1 MGESTTL
8 CNYILCHKWSISH
21 SAMHCCCNST
31 WITWCH
37 TSGSSRTVFLTL
49 SLISS
54 RFTASSLLVTKMG
67 PNSFCCRIWISMPQ
81 RFHKIF
87 VWFLTLFNYISWK
100 RKVMTSTSKIFLPHD
115 LIQGRRSETSGSF
128 MLNWF
133 ARMMYCHRGWSINVI
148 TSFFWPCLFD
158 PHSQCHHFF
167 ATMHQQLLTFL
178 P

>member
-1 MGESTTL
+1 MDRLRLHPRIWIENATLRISFDRFVFPTALCRPGQLKQRARGHISINGWKCYYSTL

-67 PNSFCCRIWISMPQ
+67 PNRFCCRIWFTRYLSDFSLCSSVKNNILMIHS
-81 RFHKIF
+81 
-87 VWFLTLFNYISWK
+87 K
-100 RKVMTSTSKIFLPHD
+100 R
-115 LIQGRRSETSGSF
+115 GNR
-128 MLNWF
+128 
-133 ARMMYCHRGWSINVI
+133 
-148 TSFFWPCLFD
+148 
-158 PHSQCHHFF
+158 
-167 ATMHQQLLTFL
+167 HQK
-178 P
+178 